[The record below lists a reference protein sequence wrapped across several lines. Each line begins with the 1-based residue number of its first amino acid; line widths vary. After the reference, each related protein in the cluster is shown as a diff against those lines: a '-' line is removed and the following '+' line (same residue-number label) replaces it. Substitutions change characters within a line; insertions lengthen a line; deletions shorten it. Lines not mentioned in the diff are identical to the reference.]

1 MSRIGDYL
9 PLRNVLSSDGICLFA
24 GEYYLDG
31 GYLYT
36 YEDIENISDNDYI
49 DKIYSNESISFL
61 CDPEMEGTEYENP
74 EYIVYNKNMYDLYKP
89 DMLEG
94 EWLSE
99 TEGSLEYISV
109 VVGYSSVYNVGDII
123 QMYDT
128 VDKLYYPF
136 KVVGK
141 TAPNA
146 KFISNSSVNENANDF
161 RDLYGEIG
169 GNMIFVRRNDIE
181 KTNILFL
188 PHGINFI
195 KYKDGLSREQI
206 TAIDSEIYRFGGILQ
221 LSEELNKNSIEY
233 ISEDIILILPICV
246 CVLIIS
252 LICTV
257 ASSAVT
263 VKNNMRTYLITY
275 ICGSSWHSN
284 ALISMINSSA
294 AVLTGIVTAVC
305 AYLCI
310 SHTSLSARFCLEFT
324 RYEFAF
330 CLPIVLLNIIL
341 PVILPLWIISRQT
354 PKELLSEE

>member
-1 MSRIGDYL
+1 
-9 PLRNVLSSDGICLFA
+9 
-24 GEYYLDG
+24 
-31 GYLYT
+31 
-36 YEDIENISDNDYI
+36 
-49 DKIYSNESISFL
+49 
-61 CDPEMEGTEYENP
+61 
-74 EYIVYNKNMYDLYKP
+74 
-89 DMLEG
+89 
-94 EWLSE
+94 
-99 TEGSLEYISV
+99 V
-109 VVGYSSVYNVGDII
+109 VVGYSSVYNVGDTV

-195 KYKDGLSREQI
+195 KYKDGLSGEQI
-206 TAIDSEIYRFGGILQ
+206 TAIDSEIYKFGGVLR

-275 ICGSSWHSN
+275 ICGSRWHSN

-294 AVLTGIVTAVC
+294 AALAGIAAAVC

-330 CLPIVLLNIIL
+330 CLLIVLLNIIL
-341 PVILPLWIISRQT
+341 PVILRCGLFPSKRR
-354 PKELLSEE
+354 KSF